1 MQRRITRQRD
11 AVREQRLHD
20 DMLALPD
27 GDMRREAYMECG
39 ELSMLFF
46 CAMPSEGRRVEQR
59 HWCEAYS
66 LLLGLPSPASAEAGV
81 VGRQFSDISGRAFV
95 VDAYGVELSRRLL
108 PDGLHQ
114 RQSRATERAILRPI
128 IAAGV
133 AGREQPSAIFSGVLP
148 QPALEA
154 EDGRRQ
160 LERRGI
166 VPDGVLS
173 LPGLF
178 PSVTTRAQR
187 AAALREFLAEVKN
200 IHDDTEWYRRARV
213 AMAGG
218 APRGRAADLR
228 AGAIHRD
235 YELRAMALDRT
246 HHGVQVAR
254 GADGRQVPV
263 GGPGPVLRRLREY
276 PPVQGLVVGP
286 RADTSAALLTLIAV
300 AARAAAGAHWR
311 LMGAQRA
318 EDAQSF
324 LAGTLRRDLAMAVI
338 RAEAQLRVE
347 RARRMRRWD
356 RGERV
361 WAAVDV
367 DEDDP
372 IAEAVDDFDRGL
384 EPAAAAH
391 VRR

>member
-1 MQRRITRQRD
+1 
-11 AVREQRLHD
+11 
-20 DMLALPD
+20 
-27 GDMRREAYMECG
+27 
-39 ELSMLFF
+39 
-46 CAMPSEGRRVEQR
+46 
-59 HWCEAYS
+59 
-66 LLLGLPSPASAEAGV
+66 
-81 VGRQFSDISGRAFV
+81 
-95 VDAYGVELSRRLL
+95 
-108 PDGLHQ
+108 
-114 RQSRATERAILRPI
+114 
-128 IAAGV
+128 
-133 AGREQPSAIFSGVLP
+133 
-148 QPALEA
+148 
-154 EDGRRQ
+154 
-160 LERRGI
+160 
-166 VPDGVLS
+166 
-173 LPGLF
+173 
-178 PSVTTRAQR
+178 
-187 AAALREFLAEVKN
+187 
-200 IHDDTEWYRRARV
+200 
-213 AMAGG
+213 MAGG